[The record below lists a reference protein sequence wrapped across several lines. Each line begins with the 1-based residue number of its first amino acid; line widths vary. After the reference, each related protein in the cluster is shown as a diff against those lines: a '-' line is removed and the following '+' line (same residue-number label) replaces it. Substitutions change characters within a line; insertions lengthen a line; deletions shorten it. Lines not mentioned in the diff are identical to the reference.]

1 MCQTLLGTV
10 AAVLQKA
17 HPEEDLEKALCLS
30 QETEKQIIIQCD
42 YVMNNQQ
49 RRAKALTLDIRAQPP
64 L

>member
-1 MCQTLLGTV
+1 M
-10 AAVLQKA
+10 LQKA

-49 RRAKALTLDIRAQPP
+49 RRAKAVTLDVRAQPP